1 MAKFKKVASLIEKKR
16 VISKEIDDLQ
26 NNCEHL
32 NKIVK
37 SIKENEASSTFIVRC
52 VCRDCEKTIGMPTT
66 QELNKYLNGR

>member
-1 MAKFKKVASLIEKKR
+1 MAKSKKVASLIEKKR

-52 VCRDCEKTIGMPTT
+52 VCGDCEKTIGMPTA